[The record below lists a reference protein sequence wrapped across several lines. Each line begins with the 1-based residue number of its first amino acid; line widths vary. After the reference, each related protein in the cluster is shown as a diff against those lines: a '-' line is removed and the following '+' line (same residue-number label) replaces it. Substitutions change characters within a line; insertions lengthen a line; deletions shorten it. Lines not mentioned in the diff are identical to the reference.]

1 MKSALIRMMAVAMFA
16 TSISAFAAS
25 ENSKAAQDKKVDSTN
40 VGTAGKSNATPT
52 LDAVL
57 EKLNKL
63 QAEVEQLNARDKER
77 EREQQI
83 NQEDMNKM
91 MDQQDKRW
99 NDSLVGIYGG

>member
-25 ENSKAAQDKKVDSTN
+25 ENPRAAQDNNPDNTN
-40 VGTAGKSNATPT
+40 VGTAKESNATPE

-57 EKLNKL
+57 KKLNEL
-63 QAEVEQLNARDKER
+63 HAEVEQLNARDKER

-99 NDSLVGIYGG
+99 NDELVGISGG